1 MYCKKYHYDI
11 YFVFWDWEFSE
22 LRLTLLCKYFELKLT
37 LLGKCFELR
46 LILLCTKYFELKLI
60 LLGKCFELRL
70 TLLCTKYFELKLIL
84 LFGICL
90 VQALKT
96 LKDINWYCLTLSIQ
110 LAEDSLSQAPILKVG
125 TVHTAG
131 RGLAESGP
139 HTEGTPSHLSVASI
153 PKLTKIHLTA
163 SHLLCEC

>member
-11 YFVFWDWEFSE
+11 YFVFWDWECSE

-37 LLGKCFELR
+37 LLGKCFELK
-46 LILLCTKYFELKLI
+46 LTLLGKCFELKLT

-110 LAEDSLSQAPILKVG
+110 LAEDSLSQAPILKVR
-125 TVHTAG
+125 TVHTAVW
-131 RGLAESGP
+131 GLAESGP
-139 HTEGTPSHLSVASI
+139 HTKGTHCPYSWSRTRWVR
-153 PKLTKIHLTA
+153 PPY
-163 SHLLCEC
+163 